1 MQYSTKVLE
10 HFRNPRNMG
19 QIEDPDGVGEVGN
32 PICGDVMKLY
42 IKIDDDKIADI
53 KFETF
58 GCAAAIATGSMV
70 TEMVMGK
77 PIDEALN
84 ISARAVAEALDG
96 LPPIKMHCSNLGADA
111 LKAAIKDYR
120 SKKTAARANQ

>member
-1 MQYSTKVLE
+1 
-10 HFRNPRNMG
+10 MG

-42 IKIDDDKIADI
+42 IKIDDEKIADI

-58 GCAAAIATGSMV
+58 GCAAAIATSSMV

-84 ISARAVAEALDG
+84 ISARTVAKALDG

-120 SKKTAARANQ
+120 SKKTSATASQ